1 MSFDRYDLLE
11 RNLDRQIAW
20 IRASDAKI
28 SLLLPINTAMV
39 AVLATHLAQANLTP
53 VHWVF
58 ALAASLP
65 CAVSFIAAVRS
76 VMPQAREP
84 GRSLIY
90 FHDVA
95 AHSHDEFHDRV
106 QALTADD
113 HLRDLATQVHASAG
127 LASGKMRHARN
138 AYRALFI
145 AVPFWIAA
153 LYLLKSAAS

>member
-1 MSFDRYDLLE
+1 MPFDRHDLLE

-39 AVLATHLAQANLTP
+39 AVLATHLADAHLTLL
-53 VHWVF
+53 HWLL

-65 CAVSFIAAVRS
+65 CALSFIAAVRS
-76 VMPQAREP
+76 VMPRNRAT

-90 FHDVA
+90 FHDIA
-95 AHSHDEFHDRV
+95 AHAHDDFQSRI
-106 QALTADD
+106 ASLTPEA
-113 HLRDLATQVHASAG
+113 HLSDLATQVHVSAG
-127 LASGKMRHARN
+127 FAREKMRHARD
-138 AYRALFI
+138 AYRALFV

-153 LYLLKSAAS
+153 LALLKASA

>member
-1 MSFDRYDLLE
+1 MPFDRHDLLE

-28 SLLLPINTAMV
+28 SLLLPINTALV

-53 VHWVF
+53 VHWLF

-65 CAVSFIAAVRS
+65 CAVSFVAAVRS
-76 VMPQAREP
+76 VMPQPRAP

-95 AHSHDEFHDRV
+95 AHGRDEFHDRV
-106 QALTADD
+106 GALTADE
-113 HLRDLATQVHASAG
+113 HLRDLAAQVHASAAF
-127 LASGKMRHARN
+127 ASAKMRHARN
-138 AYRALFI
+138 AYRALFV
-145 AVPFWIAA
+145 AVPFWLAA